1 MVDHSMPTRAIWYC
15 GAGVIE
21 IRDDVLKALHSDDVL
36 VETHYSGVSRGTER
50 LVFSGNVPE
59 SELDR
64 MRAPFQEGTFPYPV
78 KYGYCASGKVIDGR
92 PDLIGQHVFAL
103 HPHQERFVIPAD
115 MAVPIPPSV
124 PLKRATLAANM
135 ETALNALWDSGA
147 GPGDTVVVVGG
158 GVVGLLVTYLCARL
172 PGTSVTLIDPEPR
185 RADVAS
191 SLGARYAPD
200 LAAVDIGEH
209 RADIA
214 FHTSAT
220 AEGLATAMAS
230 VGFEGTVVE
239 MSWFGTSTTPVA
251 LGGAFHSQRIGLV
264 SAQVGHVAASRRSRW
279 SHRRR
284 LEKALDLL
292 ADPALDVLVGEDIA
306 FEAAPIELAKALAL
320 PAHGL
325 APVIRYAAS
334 KSDPT

>member
-1 MVDHSMPTRAIWYC
+1 MADHSMTTRAIWYC

-21 IRDDVLKALHSDDVL
+21 IRDDVLKAPRDGEVL
-36 VETHYSGVSRGTER
+36 VEAHYTGVSRGTER

-64 MRAPFQEGTFPYPV
+64 MRAPFQGGTFPFPV
-78 KYGYCASGKVIDGR
+78 KYGYCASGKVIGGG

-103 HPHQERFVIPAD
+103 YPHQDRFVIPAD
-115 MAVPIPPSV
+115 MAIPIPSSV

-135 ETALNALWDSGA
+135 ETALNALWDGGA
-147 GPGDTVVVVGG
+147 APGDTIIVVGG
-158 GVVGLLVTYLCARL
+158 GIVGLLVTYLCARM
-172 PGTSVTLIDPEPR
+172 PGTSVTLIDPAPQ
-185 RADVAS
+185 RAEIAR
-191 SLGARYAPD
+191 LFGACYAPD
-200 LAAVDIGEH
+200 RAAANLGEQ

-220 AEGLATAMAS
+220 AEGLATAIDC
-230 VGFEGTVVE
+230 VGFEGSVVE
-239 MSWFGTSTTPVA
+239 LSWFGTGTTPVA
-251 LGGAFHSQRIGLV
+251 LGGAFHSQRIRLV
-264 SAQVGHVAASRRSRW
+264 SAQVGHVAAGRRSRW

-284 LEKALDLL
+284 LEMALDLL
-292 ADPALDVLVGEDIA
+292 ADPLLDNLVGEDIA
-306 FEAAPIELAKALAL
+306 FEAAPLALAKALTS

-334 KSDPT
+334 KTDPT